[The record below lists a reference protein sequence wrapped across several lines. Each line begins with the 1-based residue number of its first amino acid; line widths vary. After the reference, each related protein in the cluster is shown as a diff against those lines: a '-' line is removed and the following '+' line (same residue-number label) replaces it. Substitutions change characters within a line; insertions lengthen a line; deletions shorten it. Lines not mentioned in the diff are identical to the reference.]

1 MQNYILI
8 NRTFSEITPESCEDA
23 DFSDHGFISE
33 NEAVTFSE
41 LVELMKRHPQASE
54 WPNSGSPQVWYS
66 TGYEVEDYGT
76 RTEREE
82 CMHFHPDN
90 TANVAK
96 YWKLAAKIAGH
107 IK

>member
-8 NRTFSEITPESCEDA
+8 SRTYTEITPESAENG
-23 DFSDHGFISE
+23 DFSDNGFISE

-41 LVELMKRHPQASE
+41 LIQLMKRHPHASE
-54 WPNSGSPQVWYS
+54 YPNYGSTHVWYS

-76 RTEREE
+76 GTERQESI
-82 CMHFHPDN
+82 HYHPHN
-90 TANVAK
+90 TPNVAK
-96 YWKLAAKIAGH
+96 YWKCAAKMAGH

>member
-8 NRTFSEITPESCEDA
+8 NRTYIEITPESAEDA
-23 DFSDHGFISE
+23 YFSDNGYLSE

-41 LVELMKRHPQASE
+41 LVELMKRHPQASQ
-54 WPNSGSPQVWYS
+54 WPNNGSLDVWYS
-66 TGYEVEDYGT
+66 TGYQVENYGT
-76 RTEREE
+76 GTEREE
-82 CMHFHPDN
+82 CLHFHPDN

>member
-8 NRTFSEITPESCEDA
+8 GRTFSEITPESAKNA
-23 DFSDHGFISE
+23 DFSDYGFISE
-33 NEAVTFSE
+33 NEAVTFTE

-54 WPNSGSPQVWYS
+54 WPNNGSPDVWYS
-66 TGYEVEDYGT
+66 TGYQVEDYGT
-76 RTEREE
+76 GTEREE
-82 CMHFHPDN
+82 CLHFHPDN
-90 TANVAK
+90 TPNVDK